1 MHGIITVLV
10 SALLLV
16 LNLTVAQG
24 FPWSAFAI
32 AGMAIGF
39 CTHWWFG
46 DHNLETHLTTQ
57 QQKAEARAGRQIGP
71 SLPCPEPPSSASGRR
86 PARLE
91 KLVDALGIKSLSRR
105 RSAR

>member
-1 MHGIITVLV
+1 MTAPEITLQDYEQAERAMAHEGARTGVIVHGIITVLV

-46 DHNLETHLTTQ
+46 YRKLDTHLTTQ
-57 QQKAEARAGRQIGP
+57 QQKTEARAAE
-71 SLPCPEPPSSASGRR
+71 LH
-86 PARLE
+86 
-91 KLVDALGIKSLSRR
+91 
-105 RSAR
+105 

>member
-1 MHGIITVLV
+1 MTALEITLQDYEQAERVMAHEGARVGVIVHGIITVLV

-32 AGMAIGF
+32 AAMAIGF

-46 DHNLETHLTTQ
+46 YHDLETHLTTQ
-57 QQKAEARAGRQIGP
+57 QQKTEARAAQLR
-71 SLPCPEPPSSASGRR
+71 
-86 PARLE
+86 
-91 KLVDALGIKSLSRR
+91 
-105 RSAR
+105 